1 MLTDQIRI
9 DRSAMPRMSRTD
21 EGYLRGRAIVTRT
34 GVFRYRNAD
43 GSERLELR
51 HPDDVARMD
60 SLDSLKQ
67 IPVTVDHPTELVNAD
82 NAADLSVGMT
92 GEDVRVDGQHIV
104 APITI
109 THKNGLEAVS
119 NGIRELSLGYR
130 LDLIEEA
137 GEYNGQPY
145 THRQTNI
152 RYNHL
157 ALVAQ
162 GRAGQIARLN
172 LDGAAVLS
180 DSETDQKEA
189 IAMTV
194 KVSLDGLEYE
204 AAPEVKKALEKANAR
219 ADAAEQERE
228 DAKRSHADMKKEY
241 DALQAK
247 MDALKEEMDKMKD
260 ERGDA
265 AIAEA
270 AKARVSLLTKA
281 GKVIDT
287 APHLDASEREIME
300 AVIKSRNDK
309 LDLSDKSD
317 DYVSA
322 RFDAAIEA
330 VQAAEN
336 GIKEQ
341 AKKAGARAD
350 ASEPPKDTRADM
362 AADITSMW
370 KRKSKTEAA

>member
-21 EGYLRGRAIVTRT
+21 DGFLRGEAVVTRT
-34 GVFRYRNAD
+34 GVFRYLNAD
-43 GSERLELR
+43 GTDRFELR
-51 HPDDVARMD
+51 HPDDIVRQD
-60 SLDSLKQ
+60 SIDTLKQ
-67 IPVTVDHPTELVNAD
+67 IPVTVDHPAELVNAD

-92 GEDVRVDGQHIV
+92 GENVRVDGQNIV
-104 APITI
+104 SPITI
-109 THKNGLEAVS
+109 THKTGLDAVG

-137 GEYNGQPY
+137 GEYNGQKY
-145 THRQTNI
+145 THRQTNV

-162 GRAGQIARLN
+162 GRAGQIARIN

-180 DSETDQKEA
+180 ELETDQKEA
-189 IAMTV
+189 VAMTV
-194 KVSLDGLEYE
+194 KVNLDGIEYD
-204 AAPEVKKALEKANAR
+204 AAPEVKKALEKAIAR
-219 ADAAEQERE
+219 ADAAEAERE
-228 DAKRSHADMKKEY
+228 DAKRSQADMKKEY
-241 DALQAK
+241 DSLMAK
-247 MDALKEEMDKMKD
+247 ADALKEEMDAMK
-260 ERGDA
+260 EKNNDA
-265 AIAEA
+265 AVADA

-287 APHLDASEREIME
+287 EPHLDASEREIME

-330 VQAAEN
+330 VEASEN